1 MCPRAM
7 RLRAI
12 RWLGIALLAAGVA
25 CRREAEPSLT
35 LPADPPSA
43 TRRDEPP
50 VPLDANPAIVYPE
63 GPASQRIGGTVML
76 RLFADSAGR
85 IVAESTAIYE
95 SSGYPALDS
104 AALAAAGKLRF
115 APALRDG
122 SPTATRFL
130 QPINFRAPA
139 TGGPVP

>member
-1 MCPRAM
+1 MTT
-7 RLRAI
+7 
-12 RWLGIALLAAGVA
+12 RWLGIALLVA
-25 CRREAEPSLT
+25 TVGCQREPEPSLT
-35 LPADPPSA
+35 LPADLPNPA
-43 TRRDEPP
+43 TKRDESP
-50 VPLDANPAIVYPE
+50 VALDANPPVVYPD

-85 IVAESTAIYE
+85 IVAESTALYE

-104 AALAAAGKLRF
+104 AALDAAGKLRF

-122 SPTATRFL
+122 NPTATRFL

-139 TGGPVP
+139 TGGTVP